1 MFTNKSQF
9 RGHGAPLGLSQH
21 GMRFSAKIP
30 IWLVP
35 RASAH
40 QLRSSKKGFH
50 VVWPFNRPPCL
61 MVKPTNFGTIPHFG
75 DVSTAK
81 NHLKAQEMLQK
92 TLVFQGN
99 IPIFHGNIRVKSSNS
114 DQNQVSASA
123 WTSSPGG
130 GSWLMGCPLG
140 AGGGGL
146 FVSGLSQGF
155 ESPQTMLWV
164 GQRQENGRMGD
175 RHHIFSLI

>member
-1 MFTNKSQF
+1 MGPHLDF
-9 RGHGAPLGLSQH
+9 RSMEWGS
-21 GMRFSAKIP
+21 
-30 IWLVP
+30 VP
-35 RASAH
+35 RSLNCWYPVL
-40 QLRSSKKGFH
+40 QLTNCVRPKRVFM
-50 VVWPFNRPPCL
+50 WFDRLTDPPCL
-61 MVKPTNFGTIPHFG
+61 MVKPTNFATIPHFG

-99 IPIFHGNIRVKSSNS
+99 IPIFHGNTRVKSSNS
-114 DQNQVSASA
+114 EQNQVSASA